1 MFELNFTFET
11 IDDLIYFI
19 ENKLIFENQKIKKN
33 DDKRGQSTKKFHEL
47 AKKYKTEHPNKTYRE
62 CLKDLS
68 LEHKNNINNN
78 FINEENIEDRSNMEC
93 IESNS
98 SAKESI

>member
-11 IDDLIYFI
+11 IEELVYFI
-19 ENKLIFENQKIKKN
+19 DNKFVLENQKIKKI
-33 DDKRGQSTKKFHEL
+33 DDKRGKSTKKFHEL

-68 LEHKNNINNN
+68 LERKSRSDLNNSEINNSE
-78 FINEENIEDRSNMEC
+78 IN
-93 IESNS
+93 NS
-98 SAKESI
+98 EINNLLKD